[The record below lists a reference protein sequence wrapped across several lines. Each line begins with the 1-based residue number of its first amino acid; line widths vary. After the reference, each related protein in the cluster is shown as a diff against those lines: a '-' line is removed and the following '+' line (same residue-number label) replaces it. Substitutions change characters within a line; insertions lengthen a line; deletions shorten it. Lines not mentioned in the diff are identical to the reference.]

1 LHDSIAALPSTRTRD
16 GHSDGFVQ
24 LERSAGL
31 ETCDTAGLEA
41 CATSRATL
49 VLRCWLARY
58 QHVSGSACHRL

>member
-1 LHDSIAALPSTRTRD
+1 
-16 GHSDGFVQ
+16 VQ